1 MFNIR
6 NCDSLY
12 MKKKDFLQFIGR
24 KLTYMYT
31 SAEVAYKNKET
42 NFASDGS
49 NNFFEKKI
57 TQRGVTS
64 NNI

>member
-12 MKKKDFLQFIGR
+12 MKKKRFSLIHRSQ
-24 KLTYMYT
+24 TYMYT

-49 NNFFEKKI
+49 NYFFEKKI

>member
-1 MFNIR
+1 
-6 NCDSLY
+6 
-12 MKKKDFLQFIGR
+12 
-24 KLTYMYT
+24 MYT

-49 NNFFEKKI
+49 NYFFEKKI
-57 TQRGVTS
+57 TQGGVTS

>member
-1 MFNIR
+1 
-6 NCDSLY
+6 

-49 NNFFEKKI
+49 NYFFEKKI

>member
-1 MFNIR
+1 
-6 NCDSLY
+6 
-12 MKKKDFLQFIGR
+12 
-24 KLTYMYT
+24 MYT

-49 NNFFEKKI
+49 NYFFEKKKI